1 MHLQVAQAG
10 PAFPEAPRGNRDR
23 MQQLYIK
30 ISGFTFMQL
39 LNHKNV
45 PMCIRKKLLYQLW

>member
-10 PAFPEAPRGNRDR
+10 PAVPEAPRRNGDR

-30 ISGFTFMQL
+30 ISGFTFMYL

-45 PMCIRKKLLYQLW
+45 PMYLRKKV